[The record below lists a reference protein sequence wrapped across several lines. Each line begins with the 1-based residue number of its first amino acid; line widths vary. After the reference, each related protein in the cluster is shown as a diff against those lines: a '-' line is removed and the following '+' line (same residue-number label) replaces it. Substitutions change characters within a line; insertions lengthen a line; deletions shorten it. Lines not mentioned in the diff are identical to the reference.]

1 MKAKNFKEEVWIGG
15 GIIAASLVIFGIAFY
30 ILVADIQHATDDITH
45 NRATISGETALI
57 NSYSNLKA
65 NAAAAGVYQ
74 AAMDKLLATQDNLI
88 IFPTEIDGVA
98 RKDGV
103 DATFSF
109 EGDPVLASMSTVG
122 YVNFSL
128 NATGPLNDITAF
140 MKDMES
146 SSQILLSR
154 IDSFTVTQS
163 GSNYVLVASGE
174 VFFK

>member
-1 MKAKNFKEEVWIGG
+1 
-15 GIIAASLVIFGIAFY
+15 
-30 ILVADIQHATDDITH
+30 
-45 NRATISGETALI
+45 
-57 NSYSNLKA
+57 
-65 NAAAAGVYQ
+65 
-74 AAMDKLLATQDNLI
+74 MDKLLATQDNLI
-88 IFPTEIDGVA
+88 MFPTEIDSVA